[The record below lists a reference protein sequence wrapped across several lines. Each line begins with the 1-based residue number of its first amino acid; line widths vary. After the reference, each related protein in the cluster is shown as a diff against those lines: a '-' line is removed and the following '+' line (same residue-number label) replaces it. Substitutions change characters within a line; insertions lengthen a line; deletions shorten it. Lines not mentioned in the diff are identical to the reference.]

1 MIASWKAR
9 KTVHRNNERK
19 VTKEGKKNVKEEEK
33 KTTRKP
39 KEGRKEGRV
48 PGSTQWVGKGAGLFS
63 LSQGLGFN

>member
-39 KEGRKEGRV
+39 KEGRKDEYLEAHSGWGR
-48 PGSTQWVGKGAGLFS
+48 GQGAS